1 MAEDK
6 VRVQTSDGE
15 TLEVDYAIAKQWA
28 PIKNMYEVF
37 GTLDTK
43 DRPVELSNVNTDTLK
58 KIISW
63 ADHYKQSSEDA
74 DGDDEPKPKRTVDL
88 SDFDKK
94 YFEVKQEMLF
104 EIIMASNYL
113 GMTVLLDKACK
124 TVADMIKDKT
134 PDEVRKTFNIPND
147 LPPLE
152 ITVQLNIFLLIN
164 MNDDDLNRNAPE
176 IINLDESIQD
186 ETSNTRRR
194 RSSSTSSQ
202 EIETLPRP
210 ITASNKRKK
219 TNANDIDDDNDDKE
233 DISRTIIQNDA
244 EVCPICLEEWTNSG
258 LHRLVATECGHLFG
272 KICIEKWLK
281 TSPKCPQCQSTVK
294 KKELRRIFCRA
305 LQVLD
310 TSERDNAIRERDLE
324 KKARKKL
331 AYEKAELQLAY
342 DIIKDQLKRLQNE
355 HDRLL
360 RLTQGLTNLGD
371 TMDDSSRPSADITTI
386 NLAPPLPSF
395 NMRLE
400 TVIKIPEGMCRVL
413 AYAPSHQWL
422 FVSQPTNNSLYPGYG
437 IKKISLIDGGRAL
450 DYTTL
455 RHTKPIRDIQLH
467 GDLLLSCAWD
477 KTMRIF
483 DYTRNTFNLL
493 CECASQVWSCA
504 WNLDDPNIIYAGLN
518 NGRVQVFDRRQIQT
532 GETTLSSSIE
542 TLSLST
548 ASPIVSLQYIQRNT
562 NFQSSG
568 LLVGS
573 NDKSGF
579 YEHIPNSEYRYHALP
594 IDKHLSSLHYDST
607 TNRLLASFR
616 PQSSPARHELYELIT
631 RPIEDSEQSFIVSL
645 QLIQTFIGS
654 SINIVLSRSKI
665 LHKNFETY
673 IVASDNGSHGIELW
687 NIRQPSETPSFKVP
701 TQCDIV
707 DVCLTRQHLC
717 ALADNQVRL
726 YKWT

>member
-1 MAEDK
+1 
-6 VRVQTSDGE
+6 
-15 TLEVDYAIAKQWA
+15 
-28 PIKNMYEVF
+28 
-37 GTLDTK
+37 
-43 DRPVELSNVNTDTLK
+43 
-58 KIISW
+58 
-63 ADHYKQSSEDA
+63 
-74 DGDDEPKPKRTVDL
+74 
-88 SDFDKK
+88 
-94 YFEVKQEMLF
+94 
-104 EIIMASNYL
+104 
-113 GMTVLLDKACK
+113 
-124 TVADMIKDKT
+124 
-134 PDEVRKTFNIPND
+134 
-147 LPPLE
+147 
-152 ITVQLNIFLLIN
+152 
-164 MNDDDLNRNAPE
+164 MNDDSDRNVRE
-176 IINLDESIQD
+176 VITLDISD
-186 ETSNTRRR
+186 DNPTNSRRH

-202 EIETLPRP
+202 DIEPLPRP
-210 ITASNKRKK
+210 IISSNKRKK
-219 TNANDIDDDNDDKE
+219 TKSNNTDEDNNDKE
-233 DISRTIIQNDA
+233 DLSRTTIQNDA

-258 LHRLVATECGHLFG
+258 QHRLVATECGHLFG
-272 KICIEKWLK
+272 KICIEKWLR

-294 KKELRRIFCRA
+294 KKDLRRIYCRA
-305 LQVLD
+305 LHVLD

-342 DIIKDQLKRLQNE
+342 DILKEQLKRLQNE
-355 HDRLL
+355 HDKLL
-360 RLTQGLTNLGD
+360 KLSHNLNNIGEII
-371 TMDDSSRPSADITTI
+371 DDSSRTSIESKTNLVPLSSI
-386 NLAPPLPSF
+386 NI
-395 NMRLE
+395 RLE

-422 FVSQPTNNSLYPGYG
+422 FVSQPTNNSLYPGFG
-437 IKKISLIDGGRAL
+437 IKKISLIDGGRAPE
-450 DYTTL
+450 YTTL

-518 NGRVQVFDRRQIQT
+518 SGRVQVFDRRQIQT
-532 GETTLSSSIE
+532 GETILSSSIE

-548 ASPIVSLQYIQRNT
+548 TSPIVSLQYIQRNT
-562 NFQSSG
+562 NFQSNG

-579 YEHIPNSEYRYHALP
+579 YEYIPDSEYRYHALP
-594 IDKHLSSLHYDST
+594 IDKNLSSLHYDSI

-665 LHKNFETY
+665 FHKNLETY
-673 IVASDNGSHGIELW
+673 IIASDNGSHGIELW
-687 NIRQPSETPSFKVP
+687 NVRQPTEISSYKIP

>member
-1 MAEDK
+1 MINTDDDSNRN
-6 VRVQTSDGE
+6 VR
-15 TLEVDYAIAKQWA
+15 EVI
-28 PIKNMYEVF
+28 
-37 GTLDTK
+37 TLDI
-43 DRPVELSNVNTDTLK
+43 SNN
-58 KIISW
+58 
-63 ADHYKQSSEDA
+63 
-74 DGDDEPKPKRTVDL
+74 
-88 SDFDKK
+88 
-94 YFEVKQEMLF
+94 
-104 EIIMASNYL
+104 
-113 GMTVLLDKACK
+113 
-124 TVADMIKDKT
+124 
-134 PDEVRKTFNIPND
+134 
-147 LPPLE
+147 
-152 ITVQLNIFLLIN
+152 
-164 MNDDDLNRNAPE
+164 
-176 IINLDESIQD
+176 DESNNRQ
-186 ETSNTRRR
+186 R

-202 EIETLPRP
+202 DIEPLARP
-210 ITASNKRKK
+210 IITSNKRKK
-219 TNANDIDDDNDDKE
+219 TKSNNSDEDNNNKE
-233 DISRTIIQNDA
+233 DLTRTIIQNDA

-258 LHRLVATECGHLFG
+258 QHRLVATECGHLFG
-272 KICIEKWLK
+272 KICIEKWLR

-294 KKELRRIFCRA
+294 KKDLRRIYCRA
-305 LQVLD
+305 LHVLD

-324 KKARKKL
+324 KKARRKI

-342 DIIKDQLKRLQNE
+342 DILKDQLKRLQNE
-355 HDRLL
+355 HDKLL
-360 RLTQGLTNLGD
+360 KLSHGLTNVNE
-371 TMDDSSRPSADITTI
+371 TIDDSSRSCLEPTTNLVPPPSI
-386 NLAPPLPSF
+386 NI
-395 NMRLE
+395 RLE
-400 TVIKIPEGMCRVL
+400 AVIKIPEGMCRVL

-422 FVSQPTNNSLYPGYG
+422 FVSQPTNNSLYPGFG
-437 IKKISLIDGGRAL
+437 IKKISLIDGGRAPE
-450 DYTTL
+450 YTTL

-493 CECASQVWSCA
+493 CECASQVWSCT

-518 NGRVQVFDRRQIQT
+518 SGRVQVFDRRQIQT

-548 ASPIVSLQYIQRNT
+548 TSPIVSLQYIQRNS

-594 IDKHLSSLHYDST
+594 IDKNLSSLHYDSI

-631 RPIEDSEQSFIVSL
+631 RPIENSEQSFIVSL

-654 SINIVLSRSKI
+654 SINIILSRSKI

-687 NIRQPSETPSFKVP
+687 NIRQPADTPSYKVP
-701 TQCDIV
+701 TQSDIV
-707 DVCLTRQHLC
+707 DICLTRQHLC
-717 ALADNQVRL
+717 TLADNQVRL